1 MSAQSTETSNLR
13 GLWLVASREIR
24 VRGLSKANLV
34 SLAVTVIV
42 VGVLAAL
49 PSLLGGDDAS
59 QVGLAGPNATAVE
72 AQLQAGGADV
82 ETTVYDSP
90 EAARAAVEDG
100 EVEAAVADGTLYTSG
115 QIDAQLGAI
124 LNSAWQSAAIEAN
137 LADAGLDTET
147 IRQALAVEPLQE
159 VSVSED
165 GVGSPLDYFTGLI
178 ISIVM
183 FFMLMMPVQYIAMGV
198 VEEKSSRI
206 VEILLTSLKPWQLLG
221 GKVIGLGAVALVNL
235 VAIIATGLGVAA
247 ATGLLPDLPEG
258 TATAALSTLGW
269 WLLAFALYGTLAGGI
284 GSLVSRQEEAGS
296 VLAPLTTA
304 LTIAYVGSIFLLNA
318 PDSTLGRVLSIVPP
332 FSAIA
337 MPTRMAIAEV
347 PFWEV
352 ALAIGLLAVSA
363 VGALALGALLYK
375 RSVLHTGSRLK
386 FTEAL
391 RRAA

>member
-1 MSAQSTETSNLR
+1 MSTQNSETSNLR

-24 VRGLSKANLV
+24 VRGLSRANLV
-34 SLAVTVIV
+34 SLAVTVLI

-49 PSLLGGDDAS
+49 PTLLSGEDTTRI
-59 QVGLAGPNATAVE
+59 GLAGEEAAAIERQLAPNEDYEV
-72 AQLQAGGADV
+72 
-82 ETTVYDSP
+82 TVYGSVG
-90 EAARAAVEDG
+90 EAERAVEDG
-100 EVEAAVADGTLYTSG
+100 EVEAAVAEGALYTENRV
-115 QIDAQLGAI
+115 DTELRTV
-124 LNSAWQSAAIEAN
+124 LDSAWRAASVQSGLEA
-137 LADAGLDTET
+137 AGLEPSE
-147 IRQALAVEPLQE
+147 IEQALATEPLE
-159 VSVSED
+159 TVSLSEGGVS
-165 GVGSPLDYFTGLI
+165 GPLDYFTGLI

-221 GKVIGLGAVALVNL
+221 GKVIGLGVVALVNL
-235 VAIIATGLGVAA
+235 VAIIAVGLGVSA

-258 TATAALSTLGW
+258 TAAAALSTMGW
-269 WLLAFALYGTLAGGI
+269 WILAFALYGTLAGGV

-296 VLAPLTTA
+296 VLAPITTA

-318 PDSTLGRVLSIVPP
+318 PDSVLGRVLSLVPP

-337 MPTRMAIAEV
+337 MPTRMSITAV
-347 PFWEV
+347 PAWEV
-352 ALAIGLLAVSA
+352 ALSIGLLALSA
-363 VGALALGALLYK
+363 VGALLLGALLYK

-386 FTEAL
+386 LREVL